1 MAPNESYR
9 FLSTVFSL
17 PRRPQSEPRTSIWKC
32 MKTNLTDIYQGKEI
46 GVAIFEASSIGLQ
59 IRMGHLSVWWEEW
72 EGGLRSLTHTR
83 TTH

>member
-1 MAPNESYR
+1 
-9 FLSTVFSL
+9 
-17 PRRPQSEPRTSIWKC
+17 